1 MLNKST
7 QNIVIALFT
16 GASLIGLAI
25 YERFRGPIRVSEVT
39 FYISAAVILVS
50 AVVYRLLLCK
60 GCGNKALKAD

>member
-16 GASLIGLAI
+16 GAALIGLAF
-25 YERFRGPIRVSEVT
+25 YERFRGPIRVSEAT
-39 FYISAAVILVS
+39 LYISAAVILVS
-50 AVVYRLLLCK
+50 ALVYRLLLCK

>member
-16 GASLIGLAI
+16 CAALIGLAF
-25 YERFRGPIRVSEVT
+25 YERFRGPIRVSEAT

-50 AVVYRLLLCK
+50 AVVYRYFSARAAGIK
-60 GCGNKALKAD
+60 R

>member
-1 MLNKST
+1 MLNKSA

-16 GASLIGLAI
+16 GAVLIGLAF
-25 YERFRGPIRVSEVT
+25 YERFRGPHHVSEVT

-60 GCGNKALKAD
+60 GCGNKSLKAG